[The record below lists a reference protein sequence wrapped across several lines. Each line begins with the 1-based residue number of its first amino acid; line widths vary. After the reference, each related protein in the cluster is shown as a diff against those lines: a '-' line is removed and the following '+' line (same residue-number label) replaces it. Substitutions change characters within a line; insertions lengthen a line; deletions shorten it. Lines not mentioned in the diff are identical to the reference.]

1 MVGGGRGDF
10 LGPVFLFSY
19 SRRGGGEGVARLRE
33 AVVGSDCFVENRI
46 IASQH
51 TDKGIRI

>member
-19 SRRGGGEGVARLRE
+19 SGGGGGEGVARLRE
-33 AVVGSDCFVENRI
+33 AVVGSDCFVENRTT
-46 IASQH
+46 ASQH
-51 TDKGIRI
+51 TDRGIGI